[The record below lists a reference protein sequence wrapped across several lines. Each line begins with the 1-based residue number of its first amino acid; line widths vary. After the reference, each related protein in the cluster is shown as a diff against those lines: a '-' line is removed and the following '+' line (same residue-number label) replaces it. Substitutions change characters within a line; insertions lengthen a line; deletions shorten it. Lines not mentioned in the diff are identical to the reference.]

1 MDVRETEVWV
11 LTQELG
17 LQDIC
22 LQGLVC
28 NDVVKNMPANAPNI
42 IVNLRFRYHWPEE
55 ADQVSI
61 DGFER
66 HAELVA
72 VLCHEL
78 SP

>member
-1 MDVRETEVWV
+1 MA
-11 LTQELG
+11 
-17 LQDIC
+17 
-22 LQGLVC
+22 
-28 NDVVKNMPANAPNI
+28 ANEADI
-42 IVNLRFRYHWPEE
+42 IVNLRFRDDSLEE